1 MFWEI
6 FIFSTMKGEKIKMK
20 QKNDPIDE
28 LKLYLTLQLEA
39 HLNQD
44 ERTYQE
50 LEEKIQ
56 KIEKNI

>member
-1 MFWEI
+1 
-6 FIFSTMKGEKIKMK
+6 MKGEKIKMK
-20 QKNDPIDE
+20 QKSDPIDE